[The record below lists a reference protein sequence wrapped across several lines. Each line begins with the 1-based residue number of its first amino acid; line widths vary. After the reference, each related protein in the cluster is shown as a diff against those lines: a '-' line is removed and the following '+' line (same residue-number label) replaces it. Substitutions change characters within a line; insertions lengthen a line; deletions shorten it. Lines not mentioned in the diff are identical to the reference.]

1 MTEVLDAIRVETN
14 TTSDLAEKVSLNNR
28 KEIGDVVDRL
38 IAERKSWQSNE
49 FARSNQRLYQ
59 ILQSCYGLYKD
70 MSGVTGEKL
79 ALKRAFNKYCD
90 ELGCNFK
97 DSTHLMVKVV
107 SCVFGSDNRR
117 RTSSYAK
124 VLRIA
129 AEKRVVTLDIP
140 KFLSDAGGVEEIRRE
155 SKSTKANTKEKAAVG
170 LTLMESKALAS
181 AQSDALNAVF
191 DEAAYEG
198 AVLLLSTRKVDGSF
212 QIKYVIQNGV
222 LITSALAH
230 LPALLK
236 EKEALK
242 AEEQKAANDDQ
253 VRSKAI
259 NQALVA

>member
-1 MTEVLDAIRVETN
+1 
-14 TTSDLAEKVSLNNR
+14 
-28 KEIGDVVDRL
+28 
-38 IAERKSWQSNE
+38 
-49 FARSNQRLYQ
+49 
-59 ILQSCYGLYKD
+59 
-70 MSGVTGEKL
+70 
-79 ALKRAFNKYCD
+79 
-90 ELGCNFK
+90 
-97 DSTHLMVKVV
+97 
-107 SCVFGSDNRR
+107 
-117 RTSSYAK
+117 
-124 VLRIA
+124 
-129 AEKRVVTLDIP
+129 LDIP

-253 VRSKAI
+253 VRSEAI

>member
-1 MTEVLDAIRVETN
+1 LLLWI
-14 TTSDLAEKVSLNNR
+14 
-28 KEIGDVVDRL
+28 
-38 IAERKSWQSNE
+38 
-49 FARSNQRLYQ
+49 
-59 ILQSCYGLYKD
+59 
-70 MSGVTGEKL
+70 
-79 ALKRAFNKYCD
+79 
-90 ELGCNFK
+90 
-97 DSTHLMVKVV
+97 
-107 SCVFGSDNRR
+107 
-117 RTSSYAK
+117 
-124 VLRIA
+124 
-129 AEKRVVTLDIP
+129 
-140 KFLSDAGGVEEIRRE
+140 FLSDAGGVEEIRRE

-253 VRSKAI
+253 VRSEAI